1 MRLVTFR
8 EQQGTS
14 DQVGA
19 LVGDA
24 SVLVLEDCF
33 GDAGRP
39 SMLALIEGGDA
50 SLEQARD
57 QLARQNGCSL
67 PLADVTLRA
76 PIPLP
81 PQYRD
86 AMCFFKHI
94 RQSGAASARMLADRL
109 HNPADRA
116 AAEAAAAA
124 TDVPDIYRQ
133 QPFYYKGNR
142 FAVGHPDS
150 PVVWPAY
157 SNVMD
162 FELELACVIGRGG
175 KDIAKA
181 SAHEHVFGYMILN
194 DFSARDAQGPE
205 MMARLGPAKGKDFD
219 GANVF
224 GPCLVTADEIGDPY
238 DLKMRAWVNGEQW
251 TDGWSGDMHFRFD
264 DLIQHISAGETLYP
278 GEIIGSGTVGD
289 GCGLEHLRF
298 LNDGDVVELEI
309 ERIGRLTNRVVRTQQ
324 ENAR

>member
-8 EQQGTS
+8 EEQGAS

-19 LVGDA
+19 LVGDDDI
-24 SVLVLEDCF
+24 LVLENCF
-33 GDAGRP
+33 GGAGQP
-39 SMLALIEGGDA
+39 SMLALIEAGEPA
-50 SLEQARD
+50 LAQARE
-57 QLARQNGCSL
+57 QVERKAGRLLSV
-67 PLADVTLRA
+67 ADVTLRA

-109 HNPADRA
+109 SNPSDRA
-116 AAEAAAAA
+116 AAKAAA
-124 TDVPDIYRQ
+124 TATDVAEIYYQ

-142 FAVGHPDS
+142 FAVGHPGND
-150 PVVWPAY
+150 VVWPAY
-157 SNVMD
+157 SSVMD

-175 KDIAKA
+175 KDIGKDIALD
-181 SAHEHVFGYMILN
+181 HVFGFMILN

-224 GPCLVTADEIGDPY
+224 GPCLVTTDEIGDPQ
-238 DLKMRAWVNGEQW
+238 DLAMRAWVNGEQW
-251 TDGWSGDMHFRFD
+251 TEGWSGDMHFGFD
-264 DLIQHISAGETLYP
+264 DLIAHVSAGETLYP
-278 GEIIGSGTVGD
+278 GEVIGSGTVGD

-309 ERIGRLTNRVVRTQQ
+309 EKIGRLTNRVVRAQQ
-324 ENAR
+324 EQRA